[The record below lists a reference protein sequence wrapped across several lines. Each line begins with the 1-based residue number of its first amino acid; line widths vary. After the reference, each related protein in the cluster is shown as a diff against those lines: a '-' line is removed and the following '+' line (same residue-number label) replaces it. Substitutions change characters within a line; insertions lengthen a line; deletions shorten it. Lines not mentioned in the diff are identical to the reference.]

1 MFLERQ
7 CVHAGVAG
15 QHPAPEIQYPK
26 RALVPYIFLPA
37 CNNQRMMFTHDDP
50 VLELEDEQCW
60 KLLENT
66 QHGRLVLTAVGETD
80 IFPINFRAHDGVLT
94 FRTAPGTKLAE
105 LTVNEQVVLQADGI
119 SSDEAWSVVVKGVAR
134 VLEHSSEI
142 AAAEALNL
150 KSWVPTLK
158 DFYVE
163 ITPSK
168 ISGRH
173 FNFGEQP
180 ERF

>member
-1 MFLERQ
+1 
-7 CVHAGVAG
+7 
-15 QHPAPEIQYPK
+15 
-26 RALVPYIFLPA
+26 
-37 CNNQRMMFTHDDP
+37 MMFTHEDP

-94 FRTAPGTKLAE
+94 LRTAPGTKLAE
-105 LTVNEQVVLQADGI
+105 LTVNDKVVLQADGI

-134 VLEHSSEI
+134 VLEHSSEV

-163 ITPSK
+163 ITPTK